1 MQRTLICVAH
11 CDGADGTEVARLV
24 ADQLGLRY
32 VDEEIV
38 TAAAQRAGAAPELVA
53 EAEQR
58 QPLLRRVLEELG
70 ASGAAAMVAT
80 GGIPPP
86 VTAEPRSPRGDAL
99 RRFIADAIEAM
110 AAEGN
115 VVIGSHGASFVLG
128 ARDDLLRVF
137 VTAPP
142 AARARRVAQ
151 QRGID
156 EKEAERQIRDAD
168 KSRADYLKRSYD
180 VDREDPTQ
188 YDLVV
193 NTDFLSPGEAASLVA
208 HAAGSG

>member
-1 MQRTLICVAH
+1 
-11 CDGADGTEVARLV
+11 
-24 ADQLGLRY
+24 
-32 VDEEIV
+32 
-38 TAAAQRAGAAPELVA
+38 
-53 EAEQR
+53 
-58 QPLLRRVLEELG
+58 
-70 ASGAAAMVAT
+70 MVAT